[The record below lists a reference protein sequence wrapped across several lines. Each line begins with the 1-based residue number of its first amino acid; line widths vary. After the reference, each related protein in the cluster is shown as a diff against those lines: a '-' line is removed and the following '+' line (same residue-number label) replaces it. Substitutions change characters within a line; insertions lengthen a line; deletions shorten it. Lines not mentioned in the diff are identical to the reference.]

1 MPIADKEFFIA
12 HYNEVKNI
20 LNNCGVTRC
29 GLNFEP
35 NKTQVL
41 LEFKDKKIF
50 YKVEEALMNLCN
62 QCETAY
68 TVSLSAFS
76 AKGQPLLS
84 SKTAIDFEDL
94 KPKVDVDI
102 NDEVKVIQGKE
113 QVIQASNIANKAAKV
128 LVNLSKTIQSSSD
141 IEMVYKTTN
150 LPALVNSLSEFIN
163 LWEELEKKL
172 HTQHS
177 ESRQNT
183 SVLFTPT

>member
-1 MPIADKEFFIA
+1 MEKKMPIADKEFFIA

-84 SKTAIDFEDL
+84 SKTLMTSKLLKQSIQIVQFLHLEMHRSVWLRLISPGLRVAI
-94 KPKVDVDI
+94 K
-102 NDEVKVIQGKE
+102 
-113 QVIQASNIANKAAKV
+113 
-128 LVNLSKTIQSSSD
+128 
-141 IEMVYKTTN
+141 
-150 LPALVNSLSEFIN
+150 
-163 LWEELEKKL
+163 
-172 HTQHS
+172 
-177 ESRQNT
+177 
-183 SVLFTPT
+183 